1 MAILPKVNSSGL
13 SKRLFS
19 QKKAFNFSFGGERRG
34 LFEDWVEEERGDM
47 RPQETHVTPNPAL
60 HVSSFFL
67 LLFLSSPP
75 SLFLAGSLV
84 QGAFYSPAVALN
96 ISHIRSTAKL

>member
-1 MAILPKVNSSGL
+1 M
-13 SKRLFS
+13 
-19 QKKAFNFSFGGERRG
+19 
-34 LFEDWVEEERGDM
+34 EEERGDM
-47 RPQETHVTPNPAL
+47 RPEESQVTPNPAL
-60 HVSSFFL
+60 RVFSFFL